1 MLFYAA
7 LLGSLPVNESGAR
20 RASRTEKS
28 MRLKLVLLSSLIAA
42 IVGVGSTTAIILLGF
57 GAFRPTSASGLLVL
71 ATYLMPLVAILL
83 AAIFVYRHTAR
94 RRRLQAILT
103 ALISLLLTFGIL
115 LMFSILSKPTLQQ
128 SPPPTQAP
136 TNVG

>member
-1 MLFYAA
+1 
-7 LLGSLPVNESGAR
+7 
-20 RASRTEKS
+20 
-28 MRLKLVLLSSLIAA
+28 MRLKLVLISSLIAA
-42 IVGVGSTTAIILLGF
+42 IVGVGATTAIILLAF
-57 GAFRPTSASGLLVL
+57 GAFKPTSATGLLVL
-71 ATYLMPLVAILL
+71 ATYLIPLLAILL

-115 LMFSILSKPTLQQ
+115 LMISILSKPTLQQ
-128 SPPPTQAP
+128 PPPPTQSP